1 VTFGRAQRHRASRN
15 AAWRA
20 RRGVA
25 MLAALWL
32 VVGITIVALDFALAA
47 RERRQLGIAAADRAR
62 ASAAALGA
70 FAMTRAQLEYALRV
84 GPQSAAGAVGRLQSS
99 DPWLGVDSLYSGVQ
113 MVDSLPV
120 VVQAA
125 DLGAKLNVNALSE
138 TELRTFFS
146 YLLGDYVLSDQL
158 AQAISDWRD
167 ADDIARVRGGER
179 DDYIKAGL
187 LRLPTNHD
195 FRDLEELLD
204 VKGMTPEIYAIV
216 SPYLTTIGAAQVNLN
231 SAPVPV
237 LRVLPGMNDEILS
250 RILQLRSRGARITN
264 VAEVMPQARGGVSD
278 RVAAAIRAQVQSAE
292 SQISARAGVL
302 TQQVELTIVAQASP
316 AAKPVRLRVVL
327 ARANINGQPAA
338 GVENEEWR

>member
-1 VTFGRAQRHRASRN
+1 MTRSADLAGAGVS
-15 AAWRA
+15 RA

-47 RERRQLGIAAADRAR
+47 RERRELGIAAADRAR

-70 FAMTRAQLEYALRV
+70 FALTRAQLEYALRV
-84 GPQSAAGAVGRLQSS
+84 RPQGAAGTVGRLRSS
-99 DPWLGVDSLYSGVQ
+99 DPWLGADSIWSGVQ
-113 MVDSLPV
+113 IVDRLPV
-120 VVQAA
+120 TVEAA

-138 TELRTFFS
+138 TEWRTFFS
-146 YLLGDYVLSDQL
+146 YLLGDYVRSDEL

-167 ADDIARVRGGER
+167 ADDIARVKGGER

-187 LRLPTNHD
+187 LRVPANQD

-204 VKGMTPEIYAIV
+204 VKGMTPEIYALV

-231 SAPVPV
+231 AAPVPV
-237 LRVLPGMNDEILS
+237 LRVLPGMTDEIIS
-250 RILQLRSRGARITN
+250 RILQLRARGSRITS

-278 RVAAAIRAQVQSAE
+278 RVAAAVRVRSLNAEAQM
-292 SQISARAGVL
+292 SARAGVL
-302 TQQVELTIVAQASP
+302 TQQVELTMFAQASP
-316 AAKPVRLRVVL
+316 AAKPVRLRVVV
-327 ARANINGQPAA
+327 ARATINGQPMA
-338 GVENEEWR
+338 GVLNEEWR

>member
-1 VTFGRAQRHRASRN
+1 MTGAGRRGLRAGI
-15 AAWRA
+15 AAARRA

-47 RERRQLGIAAADRAR
+47 QERRALGIAAADRAR

-70 FAMTRAQLEYALRV
+70 FALTRAQLEYALRA
-84 GPQSAAGAVGRLQSS
+84 GPQSTAGSVGRLQSS
-99 DPWLGVDSLYSGVQ
+99 DPWLGVDSLYSGVE

-120 VVQAA
+120 VVAAA
-125 DLGAKLNVNALSE
+125 DLGAKLNINALSE

-158 AQAISDWRD
+158 AQCISDWRD
-167 ADDIARVRGGER
+167 VDDIPRTKGGER

-187 LRLPTNHD
+187 LRLPANQD
-195 FRDLEELLD
+195 IRDLEELLD
-204 VKGMTPEIYAIV
+204 VKGMTPEIYALV
-216 SPYLTTIGAAQVNLN
+216 SPYLTTVGAAQVNLN

-237 LRVLPGMNDEILS
+237 LRVLPGMTDEIIS
-250 RILQLRSRGARITN
+250 RILQLRSRGSRITS
-264 VAEVMPQARGGVSD
+264 VAEVMPQPRGGVSD
-278 RVAAAIRAQVQSAE
+278 RVAAAMQAQSQNAQ
-292 SQISARAGVL
+292 SQISARAGVM
-302 TQQVELTIVAQASP
+302 TQQVELTILAKASP

-327 ARANINGQPAA
+327 GRANINGQPAA
-338 GVENEEWR
+338 GVLNEEWR